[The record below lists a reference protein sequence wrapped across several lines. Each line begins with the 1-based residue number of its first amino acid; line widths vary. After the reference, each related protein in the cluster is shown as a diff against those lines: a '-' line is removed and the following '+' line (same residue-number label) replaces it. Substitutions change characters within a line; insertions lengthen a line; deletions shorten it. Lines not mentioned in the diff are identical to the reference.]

1 MKTRPDFDSIQ
12 LKQTTEFLV
21 NKGFSVIPVC
31 GNASLENPKKPF
43 ISWGSF
49 QTRLP
54 HQHEI
59 DGWFRRD
66 FSAIGIVCGRI
77 SKLMVLDFDEEVA
90 YQQFCNSSPTLSETF
105 TVKTRRGYHLYYTVH
120 HRVASQK
127 FAGGDV
133 KAERSYVIGASS
145 IIGDFQY
152 YVVKNVPQQTLVPD
166 QVNLL
171 LDRLGCGHSSDEQ
184 SKAVTS
190 IQESNLIETYRKLAG
205 NIGRNNALYRVASL
219 AKQSGI
225 AQTTV
230 MTNLAT
236 AHVVQRPKYSST
248 LENPKRRYAEAIQ
261 TIQSAYSHQSG
272 IVRHE
277 FGYVPNSVRE
287 TLLQAQGSTIVPR
300 LLDLFS
306 LANWKPNTVFTMS
319 QAIALGE
326 FYGLNRK
333 SILRALS
340 GDLSQI
346 EGQHIVLSKTVEY
359 PDIRGLNSSGRGR
372 PVEKV
377 FLVPSISRLI
387 DLLNVKV
394 SPSDRITAR
403 DLKSAHAYRRAL
415 HREYVRRVAPQVP
428 IAWMADRL
436 GVSART
442 IQRLNKELH
451 VVRTANLGFFRLSK
465 SNLGSLP
472 KKRAKNTKNATDGYW
487 LETRSG
493 ERFPAWRHVGHYLL
507 KQGLEVQVR
516 AQLASQYFLD
526 VDETAYEQVNLTE
539 ISPEKL
545 MEIRAFRSVS
555 AERPGLI
562 GVVDDLVQQVKKR
575 LNQVRY
581 FTFPLDFDSV
591 VQYIAKDDVAD
602 TITSYLYAF
611 DDDGNRV
618 HRPAKRGIAYRMLKE
633 FGNGRVFLALFDE
646 QMAMWYSLAK
656 FAIKQNHFQ
665 MAFQFLRAGL
675 A

>member
-1 MKTRPDFDSIQ
+1 
-12 LKQTTEFLV
+12 
-21 NKGFSVIPVC
+21 
-31 GNASLENPKKPF
+31 
-43 ISWGSF
+43 
-49 QTRLP
+49 
-54 HQHEI
+54 
-59 DGWFRRD
+59 
-66 FSAIGIVCGRI
+66 
-77 SKLMVLDFDEEVA
+77 MVLDFDEEVA
-90 YQQFCNSSPTLSETF
+90 YQQFCESHPALSETF

-120 HRVASQK
+120 HRVASQR
-127 FAGGDV
+127 FAGGDI

-145 IIGDFQY
+145 VIGDFQY
-152 YVVKNVPQQTLVPD
+152 HVAKNIPQQTLLPD
-166 QVNLL
+166 QVDSLL
-171 LDRLGCGHSSDEQ
+171 NNLGCRSATHEKSSA
-184 SKAVTS
+184 KNL
-190 IQESNLIETYRKLAG
+190 IQESGLINTYQKLAG
-205 NIGRNNALYRVASL
+205 EIGRNNALYRVASL

-225 AQTTV
+225 LQTSV
-230 MTNLAT
+230 VANLAN
-236 AHVVQRPKYSST
+236 AHVNQRST
-248 LENPKRRYAEAIQ
+248 RGHKQENPKRRYAEAIQ
-261 TIQSAYSHQSG
+261 TIQSAYLHQRC
-272 IVRHE
+272 IKRQD

-287 TLLQAQGSTIVPR
+287 KLLQAQGSTIVPR

-306 LANWKPNTVFTMS
+306 LANWKPETVFTMS

-333 SILRALS
+333 SIMRALS
-340 GDLSQI
+340 GDLSEI

-359 PDIRGLNSSGRGR
+359 PDMRGLNSSGRGR

-377 FLVPSISRLI
+377 FVVPTISRLI
-387 DLLNVKV
+387 DILNVKV
-394 SPSDRITAR
+394 SPSDRITAK
-403 DLKSAHAYRRAL
+403 DLKSAYAYRRAL

-428 IAWMADRL
+428 IAWMAERL
-436 GVSART
+436 GVSSRT
-442 IQRLNKELH
+442 IQRLNNELN
-451 VVRTANLGFFRLSK
+451 VAKTTNLGFFRLSK

-507 KQGLEVQVR
+507 KQGVEVEVR
-516 AQLASQYFLD
+516 AQLASQYFLG
-526 VDETAYEQVNLTE
+526 VDATAYEHVNLTE

-545 MEIRAFRSVS
+545 MEIRAFRTVS

-611 DDDGNRV
+611 DDDGNRI

-656 FAIKQNHFQ
+656 FAIQQKHFQ